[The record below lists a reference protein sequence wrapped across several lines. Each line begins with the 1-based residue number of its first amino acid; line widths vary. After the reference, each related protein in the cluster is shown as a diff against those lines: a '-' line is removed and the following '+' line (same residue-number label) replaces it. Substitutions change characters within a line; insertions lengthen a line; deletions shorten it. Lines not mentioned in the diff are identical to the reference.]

1 MTLENQGAFCMVG
14 VCEKFC
20 KYGAS
25 NVHTQRLLTFFTL
38 PTYAQDYTEAYRVR
52 YIMLAGM
59 HVVY

>member
-1 MTLENQGAFCMVG
+1 MVG

-25 NVHTQRLLTFFTL
+25 NVHTQRLFTFFTL
-38 PTYAQDYTEAYRVR
+38 PTYPQDYIEACRVL

-59 HVVY
+59 HVVN